1 MFLITIL
8 LVIIIQHIYLY
19 IFYNNPSAITE
30 NKEIFTYQL
39 EKEKEKESHE
49 LTVYKCG
56 NLQSNK
62 ILCIL
67 SGSYT
72 LCFDT
77 YVQKMVADLLVI
89 DYIRDNYQ
97 IIIIEKLNK
106 SSIVMYD
113 DISKYLLHLNEN
125 GQTKIEELTMLG
137 FSSGGVIASHAF
149 ALLKSLHCKKRII
162 TYDTPYQV
170 LNNVLAFETNPIY
183 RLDYYLYSIVHKTYM
198 NHYNYEEIKEFVRYD
213 KLTSGA
219 SDFVKMIKQI
229 HQFSDEEMY
238 FRTGFNFDQEK
249 ETKIINMYSKYD
261 AVVNRD
267 VSMKYIEDNKGDFDI
282 TYDTISAI
290 GHCSDMWSPNIR
302 ILKYLLY

>member
-1 MFLITIL
+1 MFFITIL

-19 IFYNNPSAITE
+19 IFYNDVNKIVNKIEFFTYNLQ
-30 NKEIFTYQL
+30 NKE
-39 EKEKEKESHE
+39 HD

-62 ILCIL
+62 ILFIL

-77 YVQKMVADLLVI
+77 YVQKMVSDLLVI
-89 DYIRDNYQ
+89 DYIKNNYQ
-97 IIIIEKLNK
+97 IIIVEKINK

-113 DISKYLLHLNEN
+113 DISKYLLYLNDRQN
-125 GQTKIEELTMLG
+125 IEELTMLG
-137 FSSGGVIASHAF
+137 FSSGGVIASHTF
-149 ALLKSLHCKKRII
+149 ALLKSLRCKKRII

-170 LNNVLAFETNPIY
+170 MENVLSFENNLIY
-183 RLDYYLYSIVHKTYM
+183 RLDYYLYSVVHKTYK

-213 KLTSGA
+213 KLTNGA

-229 HQFSDEEMY
+229 HNFSDEEMY

-249 ETKIINMYSKYD
+249 DTKIINMYSKYD
-261 AVVNRD
+261 AIVNRD
-267 VSMKYIEDNKGDFDI
+267 ISMKYTENNKKEFDVI
-282 TYDTISAI
+282 HDTIAAI

>member
-1 MFLITIL
+1 MFFITIL

-19 IFYNNPSAITE
+19 IFYKDAHKFADKIE
-30 NKEIFTYQL
+30 LFTYNL
-39 EKEKEKESHE
+39 EKEEHD

-62 ILCIL
+62 ILFIL

-77 YVQKMVADLLVI
+77 YVQKMVSDLLVI
-89 DYIRDNYQ
+89 DYIKNNYQ

-113 DISKYLLHLNEN
+113 DISIYLLHLND
-125 GQTKIEELTMLG
+125 QIKIEELTILG
-137 FSSGGVIASHAF
+137 FSSGGVIASHALS
-149 ALLKSLHCKKRII
+149 LLKLLHCKKRII

-170 LNNVLAFETNPIY
+170 MENVLSFENNTIY
-183 RLDYYLYSIVHKTYM
+183 RLDYYLYSVVHETYK
-198 NHYNYEEIKEFVRYD
+198 NHYNYDKIKEFVRYD
-213 KLTSGA
+213 KLTNGA

-229 HQFSDEEMY
+229 HNFSDEEMY
-238 FRTGFNFDQEK
+238 FRTGFNFDQDK
-249 ETKIINMYSKYD
+249 DTKIINMYSKYD
-261 AVVNRD
+261 ALVNRD
-267 VSMKYIEDNKGDFDI
+267 ISMKYTESNKKEFNVI
-282 TYDTISAI
+282 HDTIAAI

-302 ILKYLLY
+302 ILKHLLY